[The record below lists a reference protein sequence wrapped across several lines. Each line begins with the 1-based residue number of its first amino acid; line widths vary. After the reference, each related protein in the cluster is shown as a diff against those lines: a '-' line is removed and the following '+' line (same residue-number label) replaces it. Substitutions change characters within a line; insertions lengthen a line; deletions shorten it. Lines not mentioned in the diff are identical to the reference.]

1 MAFCPECRAEYRKG
15 FDHCPTCDVDLVDEV
30 ELPELMTDEE
40 VIASMSE
47 EDLVGIVR
55 GSIEG
60 CRETQ
65 AKLLEHR
72 IPAAINESEDVVAEA
87 GHFRILQ
94 VVVRKEDAERAQEA
108 LNQDWGGDAQREGL
122 LTGCFHRDRQRL
134 GITRS
139 PSVQRYR
146 HDRAAVHVDSMLALV
161 REVSPA
167 VLHLRD
173 LGIRIIRMRPIVV

>member
-15 FDHCPTCDVDLVDEV
+15 FDHCPSCDVDLVDAV

-65 AKLLEHR
+65 AKLLEQR
-72 IPAAINESEDVVAEA
+72 IPAAIHESEDVGAES

-94 VVVRKEDAERAQEA
+94 VVVRKEDAERAQAA
-108 LNQDWGGDAQREGL
+108 LNQDWVGDAQREGL
-122 LTGCFHRDRQRL
+122 L
-134 GITRS
+134 
-139 PSVQRYR
+139 
-146 HDRAAVHVDSMLALV
+146 
-161 REVSPA
+161 REVELIDGDGDDGEPEAEEADNDEEPA
-167 VLHLRD
+167 CPACGCVKPLKKGKCRDCGLHL
-173 LGIRIIRMRPIVV
+173 G